1 MKNCFDNKFMSWI
14 MENCLHKIWPTYA
27 RSKLHDSTALFTEIE
42 VTLWYFRVEKVLVIP
57 SQQLVFF
64 QNLLMPNSSYVEHF
78 TCTSDSLVSRRVLI
92 IDGFENNSPL
102 RIQFVKFSV
111 LGTDWIF
118 APLLSGQTGRDHCIL
133 ILCWVSLLWSSDQ
146 TSKLATDSW
155 SPDWFVVTADGWA
168 RI

>member
-1 MKNCFDNKFMSWI
+1 M
-14 MENCLHKIWPTYA
+14 
-27 RSKLHDSTALFTEIE
+27 
-42 VTLWYFRVEKVLVIP
+42 TLWYFLVEKVLVIP

-64 QNLLMPNSSYVEHF
+64 PNLLMPNSSYVEHF
-78 TCTSDSLVSRRVLI
+78 TCTGDSLVSRRVLI

-133 ILCWVSLLWSSDQ
+133 ILCWVSPLILWSDPQ
-146 TSKLATDSW
+146 TGNWQVVPRLICGHCRW
-155 SPDWFVVTADGWA
+155 MGPDLDILSEQNLWPDYNWIRF
-168 RI
+168 RE